1 MEALK
6 QILTGVYIE
15 WPYALLQMILYVLIL
30 FTVAVLSWWLAIV
43 ITDLKKKFRLKTG
56 KKNG

>member
-1 MEALK
+1 METLK

-15 WPYALLQMILYVLIL
+15 WPMALLQMILYVLIL
-30 FTVAVLSWWLAIV
+30 FAVAVWSWWVAIV
-43 ITDLKKKFRLKTG
+43 ITDLKKKLRLKTG

>member
-1 MEALK
+1 MELIK
-6 QILTGVYIE
+6 EILTGVHIE

-30 FTVAVLSWWLAIV
+30 FTTAVWSWWVAIV
-43 ITDLKKKFRLKTG
+43 ITDLKKKLRLKTG

>member
-1 MEALK
+1 METLK

-15 WPYALLQMILYVLIL
+15 WPMALLQMILYVLIL
-30 FTVAVLSWWLAIV
+30 FAVAVWSWWVAIV
-43 ITDLKKKFRLKTG
+43 ITDLKKKIRLKTG

>member
-1 MEALK
+1 METLK
-6 QILTGVYIE
+6 QILTGAYVE
-15 WPYALLQMILYVLIL
+15 WPMALLQMILYVLIL
-30 FTVAVLSWWLAIV
+30 FAVAVWSWWLAIV